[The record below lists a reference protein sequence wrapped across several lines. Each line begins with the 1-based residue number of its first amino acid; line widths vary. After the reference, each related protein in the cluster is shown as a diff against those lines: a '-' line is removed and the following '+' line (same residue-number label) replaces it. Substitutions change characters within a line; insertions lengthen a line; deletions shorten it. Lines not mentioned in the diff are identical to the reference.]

1 MSAITDD
8 DTADLDLSDGGDG
21 DAADAPE
28 QGRGLRYTLLVIIAV
43 AVLVLAGALGFVLRG
58 GGGSSSVATPK
69 LGSVDAGFAQD
80 MSTHHT
86 QAVTMAGYER
96 DNTTNPGLKI
106 LAFDIE
112 TSQQFQLGEMQG
124 WLDNWNV
131 TRNST
136 DQMAWMGS
144 GMGIGPTALM
154 PGMATPAQ
162 MTTLEK
168 STGKA
173 LDILFLQLMI
183 HHHQGGIQMENYA
196 RLHATEPYVVRLAG
210 AMYTL
215 QSNEI
220 VQMEQLLRG
229 LGGTPLP
236 PPSQ

>member
-1 MSAITDD
+1 MSTIADD
-8 DTADLDLSDGGDG
+8 ETALDLADGEDNGT
-21 DAADAPE
+21 ADAPV
-28 QGRGLRYTLLVIIAV
+28 QGRGLRITLLVIIAV
-43 AVLVLAGALGFVLRG
+43 AALVLAGALGFVLRG
-58 GGGSSSVATPK
+58 GGSSTVATPK

-96 DNTTNPGLKI
+96 DNTSNPGLKV

-124 WLDNWNV
+124 WLDNWGV

-183 HHHQGGIQMENYA
+183 HHHQGGIEMENYA

-229 LGGTPLP
+229 LGGSPLP
-236 PPSQ
+236 PPS

>member
-1 MSAITDD
+1 MSAITEDDLTTDLPEDD
-8 DTADLDLSDGGDG
+8 DRDAGTA
-21 DAADAPE
+21 PR
-28 QGRGLRYTLLVIIAV
+28 QGQGLRNTLLVIIAV
-43 AVLVLAGALGFVLRG
+43 AVLVLAGTLGFVLRG
-58 GGGSSSVATPK
+58 GDGSSAAATPT

-131 TRNST
+131 TRNNPT
-136 DQMAWMGS
+136 PMAWMGP
-144 GMGIGPTALM
+144 GMGIPVNALM

-168 STGKA
+168 SKGKA

-183 HHHQGGIQMENYA
+183 HHHQGGIEMENYA

-229 LGGTPLP
+229 LGGSPLP
-236 PPSQ
+236 PPS